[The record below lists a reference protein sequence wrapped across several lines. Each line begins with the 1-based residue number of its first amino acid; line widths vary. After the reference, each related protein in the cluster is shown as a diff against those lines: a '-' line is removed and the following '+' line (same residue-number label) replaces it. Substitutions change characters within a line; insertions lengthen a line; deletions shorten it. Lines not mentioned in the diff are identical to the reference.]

1 MIKDIFLNL
10 IFSILNSYMNFIN
23 IQKVKMLVPNLLDKV
38 EYVIHIRKPK
48 QESNHELVLKKLD
61 RIIKFKQQAWL
72 KSYTDIIIGLQK
84 KQKND
89 FEKDFSQLMNNSV
102 FAKAMKDVRKQ
113 RDFKLVTTERT
124 TNYLLSEPNYHT
136 VKFFTKVCWL

>member
-1 MIKDIFLNL
+1 MIKDIFLKL
-10 IFSILNSYMNFIN
+10 IFNILNSYMNFIN

-38 EYVIHIRKPK
+38 EYVIHIRKSK

-113 RDFKLVTTERT
+113 RDFKLVTTERR